1 MSKILERVRQSM
13 DYFTLEFSGEMDSF
27 AKKNLSYSEY
37 MVFSQMG
44 RYDKI
49 HCVKCAKAVL
59 TQAAIFSEKK
69 WVVAALL
76 HDCGKPA
83 GTGFFKRTVHAL
95 FKNVKQLRNHA
106 ERGYEMLKE
115 INPEAAEIVRV
126 HHLKDVPDEIKSFQE
141 IDDKN

>member
-1 MSKILERVRQSM
+1 MSKILERVRQSL
-13 DYFTLEFSGEMDSF
+13 DYFTLEFTPEMDSF
-27 AKKNLSYSEY
+27 AKKNLNDIEY
-37 MVFSQMG
+37 IIFSKMG

-49 HCVKCAKAVL
+49 HCVKCAQAVL
-59 TQAAIFSEKK
+59 MQRGIFSEKK

-83 GTGFFKRTVHAL
+83 GIGFLKRTVHAL
-95 FKNVKQLRNHA
+95 FKNVKQLRHHA
-106 ERGYEMLKE
+106 ERGYEILKE

-126 HHLKDVPDEIKSFQE
+126 HHLKDVPYEIKSFQE